1 MSARGVLAAE
11 PLPGPERARTTFL
24 EERRRLVARDPKLQG
39 LDRVTADRTGDA
51 AWRLTLH
58 FLTGPDK
65 SEPVPPGLGPAHV
78 ILLSPE
84 GERLA
89 EPRVAG
95 VARPAAGGH
104 TAEVELRFGET
115 RRALEAM
122 VAGTHSL
129 VLAGLP
135 EVDRFFARAPFS
147 FGLPQAAPA
156 PEPAPAGRPSA
167 TTAPSDFLARDY
179 ESFRTLMLDAMSAS
193 VPAWT
198 ERNPTDLGVAI
209 VEVLA
214 YAADY
219 LCYYQ
224 DAVSTE
230 AYLMTARR
238 RISLRRH
245 GRLVDYFLDEGCN
258 ARVWVQVEATAGEP
272 VEVPR
277 GTQLLTRASALQPVL
292 SYGSEAYQQALGV
305 GTVVFETLFPL
316 RVRPEHHRL
325 ELYAWGAQEYGL
337 PAGAT
342 SAALAG
348 HFPALAA
355 GEVLILEETAAAA
368 AGRPEI
374 VSQERRHAVRLA
386 APPALGTDPATG
398 DPYTQLEWFPAD
410 ALPFALPVAA
420 GRGGRRAAGLAA
432 ARGNL
437 VLADQGRT
445 VIELLPPA
453 AVPRLYRPALGEAGL
468 VFRALADPARLGALP
483 AAAAL
488 EQDPALVLP
497 AVSLSE
503 IDPSCDPDDASDTST
518 PRPGAETWLPRRDL
532 LASDRFARDF
542 VVEMS
547 DERRARLRFGDGR
560 YGRQPAAG
568 SRFEAYYRIGDGA
581 QGNIGADS
589 IAHVVSDDPRIAG
602 AGNPLPARGG
612 RRWESAERA
621 RLAIPNAFHSQRRCV
636 TADDFAAAAARHPQV
651 LAAAARLRWT
661 GSWTTAFVYLQRRGA
676 KPADQAARR
685 TLDPAFERAVER
697 LLSPLLV
704 ADTGLAL
711 RPPQWVA
718 LDVALTVT
726 HQAGQDPG
734 MVARRLEDEFS
745 DRRLAGGA
753 TGFFYPDNFT
763 FGRPVYLSDLI
774 ERASEVPGV
783 TEVAAT
789 RFERHDTASDAP
801 LRRGLIEISELEI
814 AMLHNDPALPQL
826 GTIAF
831 TLEVAR

>member
-1 MSARGVLAAE
+1 MSARGLQAAE
-11 PLPGPERARTTFL
+11 PLPRPERTRTTFL
-24 EERRRLVARDPKLQG
+24 EERRRLVARDPRLQG
-39 LDRVTADRTGDA
+39 LDRVTAHRTGDA

-58 FLTGPDK
+58 FLTGPQK
-65 SEPVPPGLGPAHV
+65 SEPVPPGLGAAHV
-78 ILLSPE
+78 VLLSPE

-89 EPRVAG
+89 EPRVTG
-95 VARPAAGGH
+95 VARAPGGAPA
-104 TAEVELRFGET
+104 AEVELRFGET
-115 RRALEAM
+115 RRALDAM

-129 VLAGLP
+129 LLAGLP

-147 FGLPQAAPA
+147 FGLPQAAVA
-156 PEPAPAGRPSA
+156 PEPPPARRPSA

-179 ESFRTLMLDAMSAS
+179 ESFRTLMLDAMAAA

-219 LCYYQ
+219 LCYFQ

-230 AYLMTARR
+230 AYLQTARR
-238 RISLRRH
+238 RVSLRRH

-258 ARVWVQVEATAGEP
+258 ARVWVQIEASAGEP

-277 GTQLLTRASALQPVL
+277 GTQLLTRASALPPVL
-292 SYGSEAYQQALGV
+292 SYGSEAYRQALGV
-305 GTVVFETLFPL
+305 GAVVFETQFPL
-316 RVRPEHHRL
+316 VVRPEHHRL

-348 HFPALAA
+348 HFPALAR
-355 GEVLILEETAAAA
+355 GEVLVLEETATA
-368 AGRPEI
+368 AGGGPEE
-374 VSQERRHAVRLA
+374 VRQERRHAVRLA
-386 APPALGTDPATG
+386 AAPALGTDPATG

-410 ALPFALPVAA
+410 ALPFPLPVASR
-420 GRGGRRAAGLAA
+420 RGGRQGLAA

-445 VIELLPPA
+445 VIELLP
-453 AVPRLYRPALGEAGL
+453 AVIAPGLYRPALEHPGL
-468 VFRALADPARLGALP
+468 VFRALADPLRLDALP

-488 EQDPALVLP
+488 EQDPAAVLP
-497 AVSLSE
+497 AISLSE
-503 IDPSCDPDDASDTST
+503 IDPGCAPEAPA

-532 LASDRFARDF
+532 LGSDRFARDF
-542 VVEMS
+542 VVEMG
-547 DERRARLRFGDGR
+547 DDRGARLRFGDGR
-560 YGRQPAAG
+560 YGRRPPAG
-568 SRFEAYYRIGDGA
+568 GRFEAYYRVGGGA
-581 QGNIGADS
+581 QGNVGADS
-589 IAHVVSDDPRIAG
+589 VAHVVSDDPRIVG

-636 TADDFAAAAARHPQV
+636 TAGDFAAAAARHPDV

-676 KPADQAARR
+676 KPAGQAARR
-685 TLDPAFERAVER
+685 TLDPAFERAVEQ
-697 LLSPLLV
+697 LLRPLLV

-711 RPPQWVA
+711 CPPLWVA

-726 HQAGQDPG
+726 HQPGQDPG
-734 MVARRLEDEFS
+734 MVARRLEDAFS
-745 DRRLAGGA
+745 DRRLADGT

-789 RFERHDTASDAP
+789 AFERHGTASGAA
-801 LRRGLIEISELEI
+801 LSRGLIEIGELEI
-814 AMLHNDPALPQL
+814 AMLRNDPAMPQL

-831 TLEVAR
+831 TLEVER

>member
-1 MSARGVLAAE
+1 MSALGVQAAE

-24 EERRRLVARDPKLQG
+24 EERRRLVARDPRLQG

-58 FLTGPDK
+58 FLTGPQK

-89 EPRVAG
+89 EPRVAR
-95 VARPAAGGH
+95 VVRPAGGGH

-122 VAGTHSL
+122 VAGTHTL

-156 PEPAPAGRPSA
+156 PEPPPAGRPSA
-167 TTAPSDFLARDY
+167 TTTPSDWLARDY
-179 ESFRTLMLDAMSAS
+179 ESFRTLMLDAMAAS

-224 DAVSTE
+224 DAVATE
-230 AYLMTARR
+230 AYLQTARR
-238 RISLRRH
+238 RISLHRH

-258 ARVWVQVEATAGEP
+258 ARVWVQVETSAGEP

-277 GTQLLTRASALQPVL
+277 GTQLLTRASALPPVL

-305 GTVVFETLFPL
+305 GAVVFETLFPL
-316 RVRPEHHRL
+316 VVRPEHHRI

-348 HFPALAA
+348 HFPALIP

-368 AGRPEI
+368 GGGPEA

-398 DPYTQLEWFPAD
+398 DPYTRLEWFPDD
-410 ALPFALPVAA
+410 ALPFPLPVAA
-420 GRGGRRAAGLAA
+420 RRGGRQAVGLAA

-453 AVPRLYRPALGEAGL
+453 AVPRLYRPALEQPGL
-468 VFRALADPARLGALP
+468 VFRALADPARLGGLP

-488 EQDPALVLP
+488 EQDPALELP

-503 IDPSCDPDDASDTST
+503 IDPSCDPDAPA

-532 LASDRFARDF
+532 LGSDRFARDF

-560 YGRQPAAG
+560 CGRRPAAG
-568 SRFEAYYRIGDGA
+568 GRFEAYYRIGGGF
-581 QGNIGADS
+581 QGNVGADS
-589 IAHVVSDDPRIAG
+589 IAHVVSDDPRIVG

-636 TADDFAAAAARHPQV
+636 TADDFAAAAARHPDV

-685 TLDPAFERAVER
+685 TLDPAFEAAVAR
-697 LLSPLLV
+697 LLRPLLV

-711 RPPQWVA
+711 RPPLWVA

-726 HQAGQDPG
+726 YQAGQDPG
-734 MVARRLEDEFS
+734 MVARRLEDAFS
-745 DRRLAGGA
+745 DRRLAAGA

-783 TEVAAT
+783 IEVAAT
-789 RFERHDTASDAP
+789 TFERHDTASGAA
-801 LRRGLIEISELEI
+801 LARGLIEISELEI

-826 GTIAF
+826 GTISF
-831 TLEVAR
+831 TLEAGR